1 MEHPYT
7 LMIVEDEEM
16 IRTAV
21 AAFFEA
27 KGYRVLT
34 AEDGETALKLF
45 DEEQVDFILLDLM
58 LPGVS

>member
-45 DEEQVDFILLDLM
+45 D
-58 LPGVS
+58 